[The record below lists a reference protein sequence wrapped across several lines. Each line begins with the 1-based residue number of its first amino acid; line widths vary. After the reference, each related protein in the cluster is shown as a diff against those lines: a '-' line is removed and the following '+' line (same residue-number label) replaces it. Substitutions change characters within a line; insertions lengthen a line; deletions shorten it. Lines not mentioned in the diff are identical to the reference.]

1 MSATVDKLADFH
13 TTLIRSLVRGG
24 DVRGTVSRK
33 LPLIVRLLRRQRGAE
48 TGDKSAMGK
57 GEERRVGVVCWV
69 VSWRFESD
77 QPLRFISG
85 LETNFNPSVS
95 YSAHSQ
101 HNVSPVFLQHS
112 RTIGIDT

>member
-1 MSATVDKLADFH
+1 
-13 TTLIRSLVRGG
+13 
-24 DVRGTVSRK
+24 
-33 LPLIVRLLRRQRGAE
+33 
-48 TGDKSAMGK
+48 MGK

-95 YSAHSQ
+95 YSAYKSLNVY
-101 HNVSPVFLQHS
+101 HNISPAQLKYFNKILQKLSVKTVH
-112 RTIGIDT
+112 TKCTTAYIYYFIEHNYFFQ